1 MLKSTKSIQ
10 SVLVDSAG
18 HDGRGYGCGLVCF
31 GFAGL
36 IDISCRVVNRLNGFH
51 SATQEV
57 PDAFRHIKAQ
67 VPIAI
72 DSLRRTQADALAG
85 GVDLETQNALKP
97 TMEGCKSV
105 IQRMDKILGKILP
118 VETDSFWKKTT
129 KVIRSLRQE
138 REIETLLQELHRY
151 LAGVTLHNTSGNR
164 PATLPTL
171 QRVVMI
177 PGNRDP
183 NFVDRPD
190 LFSELEANLDA
201 NGRTALAGMGGV
213 G

>member
-1 MLKSTKSIQ
+1 MVEAMAAVSF
-10 SVLVDSAG
+10 VSA
-18 HDGRGYGCGLVCF
+18 V
-31 GFAGL
+31 AGL

-138 REIETLLQELHRY
+138 REIEIAAAGAAPLLSRSNS
-151 LAGVTLHNTSGNR
+151 T
-164 PATLPTL
+164 
-171 QRVVMI
+171 
-177 PGNRDP
+177 
-183 NFVDRPD
+183 
-190 LFSELEANLDA
+190 
-201 NGRTALAGMGGV
+201 
-213 G
+213 